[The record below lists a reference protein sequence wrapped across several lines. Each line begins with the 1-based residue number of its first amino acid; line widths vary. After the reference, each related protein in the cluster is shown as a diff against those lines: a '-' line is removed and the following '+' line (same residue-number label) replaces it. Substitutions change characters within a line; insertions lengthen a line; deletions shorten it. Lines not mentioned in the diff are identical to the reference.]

1 MSRSAETDVVHYD
14 FCTLFDKNYLFKGL
28 ALHESLR
35 RHVEDFTLWILCMD
49 DTAFDVLERLDLPD
63 VKLLSLAQFEDEDLL
78 AAKETRTQVE
88 YCWTCTPS
96 LPLYLLEHEPG
107 LESISYLDADLFFSD
122 DPAPVFQ
129 ELGEGSIGIVGHRYG
144 PKWEA
149 LAEDSGIYNVGFMVF
164 RNDKRALTCLSW
176 WRDRCIEWCYHRV
189 EDGKM
194 GDQKYLDDWPARFE
208 GVVVLQY
215 KGAGLAPWNFDRYTI
230 SKKSGVILVD
240 DEPLIV
246 SHLHSLEIVDDGKNF
261 ILAYPEYG
269 VSRTNAKLLYG
280 DYTKALR
287 RAIDTTRVL
296 EPGYSYGIGEV
307 SPHAQ
312 RERLRIQR
320 RARLRRLLS
329 SIPPLRWGWHYA
341 KRVLR
346 PTVEPVIPEGSL
358 KDSWKAP
365 EVAKQQKALIE
376 EELRDP
382 TGVAPFR
389 TFLDIVDY
397 VLQNE
402 DIRASR
408 FLDIGCGVG
417 HFSELLHRF
426 HPGRFDYMGC
436 DYSPAMIET
445 AEALWPHSK
454 FVVHDVFDQGFDY
467 SSYDIVMAS
476 ALVDVIEDFW
486 TVLDILFAKT
496 SNLLI
501 LHRQRLTDEAS
512 YSVTASG
519 YVGQN
524 TYATYLNLGELEMRL
539 DRFGLRI
546 RKDFPVSDDIHSF
559 LIERARP
566 LETATVGEA

>member
-1 MSRSAETDVVHYD
+1 MHYD

-28 ALHESLR
+28 ALHQSLR
-35 RHVEDFTLWILCMD
+35 RHVSDFTLWILCMD
-49 DTAFDVLERLDLPD
+49 DTAFDILERLDLPN
-63 VKLLSLAQFEDEDLL
+63 VRLLSLAQFEDQDLL
-78 AAKETRTQVE
+78 AAKQTRTQVE

-107 LESISYLDADLFFSD
+107 LEAISYLDADLFFTS
-122 DPAPVFQ
+122 DPAPVFE

-144 PKWEA
+144 LKWEA

-164 RNDKRALTCLSW
+164 RNDERARTCLTW
-176 WRDRCIEWCYHRV
+176 WRDRCNEWCYHRV

-194 GDQKYLDDWPARFE
+194 GDQKYLDDWPERFE
-208 GVVVLQY
+208 GVVVLQH
-215 KGAGLAPWNFDRYTI
+215 KGAGLAPWNFDRYSI
-230 SKKSGVILVD
+230 RKKNGEILVD
-240 DEPLIV
+240 GEPLIF
-246 SHLHSLEIVDDGKNF
+246 SHLHSLEIVDDGRDF
-261 ILAYPEYG
+261 VLAYPEYG
-269 VSRTNAKLLYG
+269 VSSANEKLLYPN
-280 DYTKALR
+280 YTKALR
-287 RAIDTTRVL
+287 RAIDKTRAL
-296 EPGYSYGIGEV
+296 EPGYSHGIGEV

-320 RARLRRLLS
+320 RARLRRLLG
-329 SIPPLRWGWHYA
+329 SIAPLRWGWRIA

-346 PTVEPVIPEGSL
+346 PTAAPVMPEGSL
-358 KDSWKAP
+358 KDSWKDP
-365 EVAKQQKALIE
+365 DVARQQKALIE

-382 TGVAPFR
+382 TEVAPFKA
-389 TFLDIVDY
+389 FLDIVDY
-397 VLQNE
+397 VLLSG

-417 HFSELLHRF
+417 HYSELLHRF
-426 HPGRFDYMGC
+426 HPGRFDYTGC

-445 AEALWPHSK
+445 ARALWSHSE
-454 FVVHDVFDQGFDY
+454 FVVDDVFEPRLDYLDFD
-467 SSYDIVMAS
+467 IIMAS

-486 TVLDILFAKT
+486 TVLNVLFANT
-496 SNLLI
+496 SNLLL

-524 TYATYLNLGELEMRL
+524 TYATYLNLSELEMRL

-546 RKDFPVSDDIHSF
+546 RKDFPVTDDIRSF

-566 LETATVGEA
+566 LAATLVGED